1 MSDVENVIA
10 NLKQEMNRGSLV
22 LAVLSQLDNA
32 QYGYSLIEKFKEC
45 GLYLDQNTLYPLLRR
60 IEKQGLCESIWVV
73 EENRPRHYYKIT
85 QAGIEVRSILINEWK
100 KFESS
105 LILLLGGTND

>member
-1 MSDVENVIA
+1 MSDVENVII
-10 NLKQEMNRGSLV
+10 NLKQEMNRGNLV

-45 GLYLDQNTLYPLLRR
+45 GLDLDQNTLYPLLRR
-60 IEKQGLCESIWVV
+60 IEKQGLCESIWLV

-85 QAGIEVRSILINEWK
+85 KEGIEVRNILINEWK
-100 KFESS
+100 KFENS
-105 LILLLGGTND
+105 LMKLLGGIYD